1 MWAPMMEK
9 AWGKIKGA
17 YYQTAG
23 GFVSNGLRSIT
34 GAPTIRYNYG
44 TSYTTSA
51 ADTHALL
58 KAADTAG
65 YPMGAGT
72 GAGGD
77 TTTNDCGIANS
88 HAYSIIT
95 AFDMTAAD
103 NTVYN
108 MVMLRNPWGVTY
120 YSGKWNKADSDWT
133 TALIS

>member
-1 MWAPMMEK
+1 MMEK

>member
-1 MWAPMMEK
+1 MMEK

-34 GAPTIRYNYG
+34 GAPTIRYDYG